1 MSTLLRCIDYQWR
14 RHYFLSV
21 IRPGHRLFSKHIP
34 DTAVLPKPRLDYN
47 AISESVVYKSHNA
60 FNRKY
65 PLPVG
70 ALQSIVRTYS
80 EQKELSSQLSMKR
93 HLRSTLGDRIRATK
107 DPPAKQALVEEAKNL
122 KAEISQLEQTLATTE
137 EALLD
142 LTLQL
147 PNDTHPDAPLGP
159 EDAATVLSTHG
170 PSPIPASPGRDHAE
184 VGRALGL
191 FDFES
196 AAVVTG
202 SSWYYLLAEAALLE
216 NALTNYAISIALKHG
231 FRLVM
236 TPDVVREDIALRCG
250 FQPRDQQSDSP
261 ASQTYS
267 IANSHPELVLSG
279 TAEIPLG
286 GMFANR
292 IFPENTLPAKVV
304 GLGRAFRAEAGS
316 RGADT
321 RGLYRVH
328 QFSKVELFA
337 VCEEDTSE
345 HLMEEFRQVQT
356 EIFEGLGISFRVLD
370 MPTEELGASAFRKY
384 DMEAWM
390 PGRGSWGE
398 ISSTSNCTD
407 YQSRR
412 LHIRYRRAASPD
424 PHSSSSGNGSPSTLA
439 FAHTLNGTAAATP
452 RLILTLLENGVR
464 FDEGGKPIGLD
475 LPIVLKPFW
484 LGPSSNIL
492 RWV

>member
-1 MSTLLRCIDYQWR
+1 MSKGL
-14 RHYFLSV
+14 
-21 IRPGHRLFSKHIP
+21 RLFSKHIP

-107 DPPAKQALVEEAKNL
+107 DPAEKQELVGEGKTL
-122 KAEISQLEQTLATTE
+122 KAEISQLEQKLGTTE
-137 EALLD
+137 EALLN
-142 LTLQL
+142 LALQL
-147 PNDTHPDAPLGP
+147 PNDTHPDVPLGP

-170 PSPIPASPGRDHAE
+170 PSPIPASPERDHTE

-196 AAVVTG
+196 ASVVTG

-231 FRLVM
+231 FRFVT

-261 ASQTYS
+261 ASQTYF

-292 IFPENTLPAKVV
+292 IFPENTLPVKVV

-356 EIFEGLGISFRVLD
+356 EIFEGLGISFR
-370 MPTEELGASAFRKY
+370 
-384 DMEAWM
+384 
-390 PGRGSWGE
+390 
-398 ISSTSNCTD
+398 
-407 YQSRR
+407 
-412 LHIRYRRAASPD
+412 
-424 PHSSSSGNGSPSTLA
+424 
-439 FAHTLNGTAAATP
+439 
-452 RLILTLLENGVR
+452 
-464 FDEGGKPIGLD
+464 
-475 LPIVLKPFW
+475 
-484 LGPSSNIL
+484 
-492 RWV
+492 